1 LFNVIG
7 GLYGNGNNVTTF
19 NLPNFNGKMPI
30 GANATY
36 TTGLSGGSADAIV
49 ISHTHSVSGSVTT
62 SGQSASHSHSITVTS
77 GGDHSHGITDS
88 GHTHNSR
95 YDTRTP
101 GSIDFNDGAG
111 FEIGGAGTSRGWA
124 TTSNSTGISINSGG
138 SHSHSASSGNASVDH
153 THTASFSATS
163 GSTGSSGTGANLPPY
178 LGINFIIKY

>member
-49 ISHTHSVSGSVTT
+49 VSHTHSVSGSVTT
-62 SGQSASHSHSITVTS
+62 SGQNQSHSHSITVAS
-77 GGDHSHGITDS
+77 GGSHSHVVTDPGHSHQFYIRSGDQMYNTYAGVGAVGPTPPKPSTDPATTGIT
-88 GHTHNSR
+88 
-95 YDTRTP
+95 
-101 GSIDFNDGAG
+101 
-111 FEIGGAGTSRGWA
+111 
-124 TTSNSTGISINSGG
+124 ISEGG